1 MLKTYALFYFQN
13 DRILLLFDQFR
24 IVSYLVSQD
33 LLAIAAAR
41 EFGAY
46 PYDIMSELQSPES
59 STPSHLA
66 STPRTPNSPIKDI
79 CKSTG
84 RISEQ
89 CSDHADSLYTLFKS
103 KRNLLES
110 NDQCVAAA
118 CVHLAEQANQ
128 AGVSCPIEIISSAF
142 QCIESDVL
150 RLSNKLISLYNN
162 EPSIDAEIPVF
173 YACVCDFGLSKVS
186 ASRSCFTLC
195 RTEKFCSRPEI
206 RMSLTTMTKDRCLI
220 WRLKFLRRGTSRNL
234 SAFLLLARLLPR
246 LPTVR
251 HQPGCQAHRRRLR
264 LPVLI
269 RSRNRKLKR
278 TRTETFGPLAVFFT
292 NSPHTGG
299 HGTTY

>member
-46 PYDIMSELQSPES
+46 PYDIVAELQCPES

-66 STPRTPNSPIKDI
+66 STPRTPNSQIKDI
-79 CKSTG
+79 CKKTG

-103 KRNLLES
+103 KRNLSES

-128 AGVSCPIEIISSAF
+128 AGASCPIEIISSAF

-186 ASRSCFTLC
+186 ASHSCFTLC
-195 RTEKFCSRPEI
+195 CTEKFCSRPEI
-206 RMSLTTMTKDRCLI
+206 RMSPTTMTRDRCLI

-234 SAFLLLARLLPR
+234 PAFLLPARLLPR

-251 HQPGCQAHRRRLR
+251 HQPGCQAHCRRLR
-264 LPVLI
+264 LPLLI

-299 HGTTY
+299 HGITY